1 MLLSLAKTSYP
12 FLRFD
17 RFLQQREGAS
27 ECSIRELIQEY
38 AESARTAASHLERLK
53 VGRAILGSLR
63 RLGVSVEMQQR
74 GPMIVFVML
83 RQRRKPYIFTPEEIQ
98 HLLKTAQS
106 FPSPKAPLRPLTLY
120 TMLLL
125 AYCAGL
131 RMCEI
136 VHLTVGDVRLDQGLI
151 EIRRTK
157 FFKSRR
163 LPLPSSVLGAL
174 RNYLHA
180 RTLAGVS
187 VTV

>member
-98 HLLKTAQS
+98 HLLKTQY
-106 FPSPKAPLRPLTLY
+106 KRAPLHA
-120 TMLLL
+120 MLV
-125 AYCAGL
+125 AF
-131 RMCEI
+131 RSKN
-136 VHLTVGDVRLDQGLI
+136 Q
-151 EIRRTK
+151 
-157 FFKSRR
+157 
-163 LPLPSSVLGAL
+163 
-174 RNYLHA
+174 
-180 RTLAGVS
+180 
-187 VTV
+187 